1 MVGAKENNILR
12 GENLEEEP
20 HIILQNLTRAEG
32 TLIEEKKKLETKM
45 KKLRSEIKNEIQNKM
60 SNIQNLREEITN
72 LKSSCDELSKSLL
85 IIKKSN

>member
-1 MVGAKENNILR
+1 MANVKENNVLM

-32 TLIEEKKKLETKM
+32 TLIEEKKKLETRM

-60 SNIQNLREEITN
+60 SNIQHLREEITN
-72 LKSSCDELSKSLL
+72 LKSSCDELSKS
-85 IIKKSN
+85 IKIFKKSS